1 MSKENRIT
9 KSSTDED
16 DEDESEAALN
26 LALSL
31 RKKQKQKP
39 FVKQTT
45 ESVPTSK
52 EKSKSAK
59 KTDSNDS
66 EEQPAA
72 IYGRFLP
79 SLAPLQS
86 QFATESNPV
95 DGLNSNPHTK
105 DPILPPKPEACSSN
119 SYKSN
124 QSTLPKLPDLLQE
137 TDDDLYFPGTR
148 IKIPPAELERQLV
161 RRLQEQQ
168 KKSSKTS
175 SKTISKNN
183 NINTQNKKAKKN
195 NNNPNQA
202 QPLPKPRGLLSTDEE
217 VKTFAVSG
225 RIVEVNLGSS
235 KANKIP
241 QSNTSHQGLQNTHNK
256 TSNPN
261 APSGLNEYTKPDH
274 MISRI
279 SGIQKGPLPNSTK
292 RNNSK
297 EKNKELEGIVESILK
312 EASQINLAP
321 SLQPLQHRSFRRLD
335 DSRNAGPSS
344 ASSYTP
350 ELLREE
356 EKKQKAR
363 IEQARKMHDDIERS
377 MRLRDQRGNNRRG
390 GYKKYNNNNK
400 NTQQRRTTT
409 NNNTKTSNYS
419 AKK

>member
-1 MSKENRIT
+1 M
-9 KSSTDED
+9 
-16 DEDESEAALN
+16 
-26 LALSL
+26 
-31 RKKQKQKP
+31 
-39 FVKQTT
+39 
-45 ESVPTSK
+45 
-52 EKSKSAK
+52 
-59 KTDSNDS
+59 
-66 EEQPAA
+66 
-72 IYGRFLP
+72 
-79 SLAPLQS
+79 
-86 QFATESNPV
+86 
-95 DGLNSNPHTK
+95 
-105 DPILPPKPEACSSN
+105 
-119 SYKSN
+119 
-124 QSTLPKLPDLLQE
+124 PDLLQE
-137 TDDDLYFPGTR
+137 PDGDLYFPGTR

-175 SKTISKNN
+175 SQTISKNN
-183 NINTQNKKAKKN
+183 NISTQNKKAKKN
-195 NNNPNQA
+195 NNNQNQT

-241 QSNTSHQGLQNTHNK
+241 QSNNTYHQGPQNTHNK

-261 APSGLNEYTKPDH
+261 APSGSNENSKPDH
-274 MISRI
+274 MTSRI
-279 SGIQKGPLPNSTK
+279 SGIQKGPLPKSTK
-292 RNNSK
+292 PNNSK
-297 EKNKELEGIVESILK
+297 EKNKELEGIVDSILK

-335 DSRNAGPSS
+335 DNRNSGSSS

-363 IEQARKMHDDIERS
+363 IEQARKMHEDIERS